1 MGGMDVMAMRFFNV
15 YGTHISKEKSV
26 GGVIAAFIRA
36 MITESPLQIHGDG
49 EQTRDFIHVSDVAD
63 AIISL
68 LTLEQRY
75 TEQAVNICSGTQTS
89 LLELVDMI
97 EQELFLQNQLSEQ
110 VSPSLSQPLPGDIQH
125 SLGSPSLLQTLV
137 NWHPKNTL
145 QLGIK
150 NIITASLEERP

>member
-1 MGGMDVMAMRFFNV
+1 MGSEMC
-15 YGTHISKEKSV
+15 
-26 GGVIAAFIRA
+26 IRD
-36 MITESPLQIHGDG
+36 S
-49 EQTRDFIHVSDVAD
+49 
-63 AIISL
+63 

-97 EQELFLQNQLSEQ
+97 KQELFLQNQLSEQ

-150 NIITASLEERP
+150 NIIIASLEERP